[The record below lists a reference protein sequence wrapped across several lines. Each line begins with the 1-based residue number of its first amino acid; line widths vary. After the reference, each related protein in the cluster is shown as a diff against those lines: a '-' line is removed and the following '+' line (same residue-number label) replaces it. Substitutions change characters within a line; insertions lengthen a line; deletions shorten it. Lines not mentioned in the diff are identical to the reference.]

1 MIIFGSKCKTEIIP
15 LSNIK
20 ASVNNVNTDRYI
32 YLRSRIITCDEANG
46 NGDFLPREE
55 VIKIR
60 QYNDATKEAYKS
72 FVGKIVDYNHDT
84 NIVIGKI
91 IAVEFI
97 ENKEGKDYVD
107 IICSIDK
114 KCPAGGSTADQN
126 FYNRII
132 SRIENNELNQMS
144 MEAFAENAECP
155 YCKSKFP
162 FAEPC
167 EDIRNYMNAKI
178 KAADGSEF
186 FIYRIDRDLTF
197 VGAGMVENP
206 ADKNAIVTN
215 IIAKEILKNYEFYEI
230 ENEDS
235 KDKIKEVIDELDEYP
250 MKIQVWQINK
260 DEEDI
265 DKLPKN
271 EKEHILETNGD
282 GVYYAIKGDY
292 IEIYKNEKA
301 KEPMINEKYKS
312 RKAAHK
318 GLEKYLGVNL
328 WTAWSMVSEDDKFY
342 PLKEVSNSKDVKESK
357 KTAKEV
363 MSNMT
368 ALEFVKVIEAL
379 DNSDKNN
386 ELIAKLIEEIKEPIF
401 EKELGQYITQRMTSM
416 EIKNIKTKLIKAGK
430 LIEQSLNAHI
440 IDLNN
445 IKYWLVMKNGIP
457 LFKQSIQGIWGEL
470 LEKPVEKLE
479 EDEKLEGGMS
489 YKEYAISDIFKRR
502 LLATI
507 QTKGEEYLMSI
518 WYGNEKFIASTK
530 SISEVFGFKANINK
544 EKIEASSEKDK
555 FNSCI
560 NANLENNKIKAED
573 GQTREDAVVAYC
585 FNDVMGIHASMSLE
599 EIYKK
604 DLEANEDILGGKEN
618 FKVWLQYKETG
629 KWPTTIAAQLRI
641 KIFANA
647 VLKLDNENK
656 EHLIKASN
664 LLKYGFDNTDLQKYN
679 VLIAEKDIEKLLKY
693 GMEIKDIKELYNKRF
708 GF

>member
-1 MIIFGSKCKTEIIP
+1 MIIFGSKCKTEIMP
-15 LSNIK
+15 LSNIQ
-20 ASVNNVNTDRYI
+20 ASVKNVDTDRYI

-46 NGDFLPREE
+46 NGDYLPREE
-55 VIKIR
+55 VIKSR
-60 QYNDATKEAYKS
+60 QFNDTTKEAYKS

-162 FAEPC
+162 FSEPC
-167 EDIRNYMNAKI
+167 GDVRDYMNAKI
-178 KAADGSEF
+178 KAADGSDF
-186 FIYRIDRDLTF
+186 YIYRIDRDLTF

-215 IIAKEILKNYEFYEI
+215 VIAKDVEEK
-230 ENEDS
+230 
-235 KDKIKEVIDELDEYP
+235 KEE
-250 MKIQVWQINK
+250 
-260 DEEDI
+260 
-265 DKLPKN
+265 PK
-271 EKEHILETNGD
+271 KE
-282 GVYYAIKGDY
+282 
-292 IEIYKNEKA
+292 
-301 KEPMINEKYKS
+301 
-312 RKAAHK
+312 
-318 GLEKYLGVNL
+318 
-328 WTAWSMVSEDDKFY
+328 
-342 PLKEVSNSKDVKESK
+342 

-368 ALEFVKVIEAL
+368 ALEFIKVIEAL
-379 DNSDKNN
+379 DNTEKNN
-386 ELIAKLIEEIKEPIF
+386 ELIAKLIKEIKEPIY

-416 EIKNIKTKLIKAGK
+416 EIKDIKASLIKAGK
-430 LIEQSLNAHI
+430 LIEQSLNAHV
-440 IDLNN
+440 IDLNGN
-445 IKYWLVMKNGIP
+445 KFWLVMKNGIP
-457 LFKQSIQGIWGEL
+457 LFKQSIQGIWGDL
-470 LEKPVEKLE
+470 LNKPVDKLE
-479 EDEKLEGGMS
+479 EDEKLEGGIS
-489 YKEYAISDIFKRR
+489 YKEYAISDTFKRR
-502 LLATI
+502 MLATI
-507 QTKGEEYLMSI
+507 QTEGEEYLMSI
-518 WYGNEKFIASTK
+518 WYGNEKFVAGTK
-530 SISEVFGFKANINK
+530 SIPEVFGFKANINK

-560 NANLENNKIKAED
+560 NANLENDKIKAED

-585 FNDVMGIHASMSLE
+585 FNDTMGIHASMSLE
-599 EIYKK
+599 EIYQK

-618 FKVWLQYKETG
+618 FKVWLQYKNTG
-629 KWPTTIAAQLRI
+629 KWPTTIASQLRI

-647 VLKLDNENK
+647 VQKLDNESK
-656 EHLIKASN
+656 EHLIKSSE

-679 VLIAEKDIEKLLKY
+679 VLIASKDIEKLMKY
-693 GMEIKDIKELYNKRF
+693 GMEIKDIKELYSKRF

>member
-1 MIIFGSKCKTEIIP
+1 MIIFGSKCKTEIMP
-15 LSNIK
+15 LSNIQ
-20 ASVNNVNTDRYI
+20 ASVKNVDTDRYI

-46 NGDFLPREE
+46 NGDYLPREE
-55 VIKIR
+55 VIKSR
-60 QYNDATKEAYKS
+60 QFNDTTKEAYKS

-162 FAEPC
+162 FSEPC
-167 EDIRNYMNAKI
+167 GDVRDYMNAKI
-178 KAADGSEF
+178 KAADGSDF
-186 FIYRIDRDLTF
+186 YIYRIDRDLTF

-215 IIAKEILKNYEFYEI
+215 VIAKDVEEK
-230 ENEDS
+230 
-235 KDKIKEVIDELDEYP
+235 KEE
-250 MKIQVWQINK
+250 
-260 DEEDI
+260 
-265 DKLPKN
+265 PK
-271 EKEHILETNGD
+271 KE
-282 GVYYAIKGDY
+282 
-292 IEIYKNEKA
+292 
-301 KEPMINEKYKS
+301 
-312 RKAAHK
+312 
-318 GLEKYLGVNL
+318 
-328 WTAWSMVSEDDKFY
+328 
-342 PLKEVSNSKDVKESK
+342 

-368 ALEFVKVIEAL
+368 ALEFIKVIEAL
-379 DNSDKNN
+379 DNTEKNN
-386 ELIAKLIEEIKEPIF
+386 ELIAKLIEQIKEPIF
-401 EKELGQYITQRMTSM
+401 EKELGQYITQRMTGM
-416 EIKNIKTKLIKAGK
+416 EIKNIKTKLIEAGK
-430 LIEQSLNAHI
+430 LIEQSLNAHV
-440 IDLNN
+440 IDLNGT
-445 IKYWLVMKNGIP
+445 KFWLVMKNGIP
-457 LFKQSIQGIWGEL
+457 LFKQSVQGIWGDL
-470 LEKPVEKLE
+470 LDKPVEKLA
-479 EDEKLEGGMS
+479 EDERLEGGIS
-489 YKEYAISDIFKRR
+489 YKEYAISDTFKRR
-502 LLATI
+502 MLATI

-518 WYGNEKFIASTK
+518 WYGNEKFVANIK
-530 SISEVFGFKANINK
+530 SISDVFGFKVVASK
-544 EKIEASSEKDK
+544 ERIEASSEKDK

-560 NANLENNKIKAED
+560 NANLENDKIKAED

-585 FNDVMGIHASMSLE
+585 FNDTMGIHASMSLE
-599 EIYKK
+599 EIYQK

-618 FKVWLQYKETG
+618 FRVWLKYKNTG

-647 VLKLDNENK
+647 VQKLDNESK
-656 EHLIKASN
+656 EHLIKSSE

-679 VLIAEKDIEKLLKY
+679 VLIAEKDVEKLLTY
-693 GMEIKDIKELYNKRF
+693 SMTIENIKELYLKRF